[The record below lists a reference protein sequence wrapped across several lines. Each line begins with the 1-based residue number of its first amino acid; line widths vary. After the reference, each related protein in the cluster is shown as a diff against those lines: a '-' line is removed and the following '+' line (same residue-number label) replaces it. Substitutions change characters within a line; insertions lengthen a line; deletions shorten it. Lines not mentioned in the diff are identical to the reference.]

1 MKNLLRAGTL
11 LLAVLIGGNAAAETV
26 EMEVNGL
33 VCAFC
38 AQGIEKSL
46 KGFAA
51 TDAVLV
57 SLEHRLVAVTLKP
70 GSSIDDET
78 LRRALTEAGY
88 SVVALRRSEASL
100 DALRERIRPHD

>member
-11 LLAVLIGGNAAAETV
+11 VLALSIAGNAAAETV

-38 AQGIEKSL
+38 AQGIEKTL

-51 TDAVLV
+51 TEAVLV
-57 SLEHRLVAVTLKP
+57 SLEQRLVALTLKP
-70 GSSIDDET
+70 GTDIDDET
-78 LRRALTEAGY
+78 LRHALTEAGY
-88 SVVALRRSEASL
+88 SVVALRRSDTSL
-100 DALRERIRPHD
+100 ETLRARTRPHD